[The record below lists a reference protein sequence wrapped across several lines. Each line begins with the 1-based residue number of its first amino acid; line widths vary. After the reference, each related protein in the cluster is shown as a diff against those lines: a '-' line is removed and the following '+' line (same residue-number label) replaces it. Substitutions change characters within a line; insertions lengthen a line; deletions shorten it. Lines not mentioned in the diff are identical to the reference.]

1 MTNGKVTS
9 DLIDVEARGLA
20 IPQLIQATSAK
31 QYDVIMTAVIAI
43 PPAAARG
50 LELRV
55 LSTALQ
61 QSAAGE
67 GAGVW
72 VKSDSPIKN
81 PKELKGKSLGSY
93 ALRSTGYTQVRLALI
108 HKYGLNAAL
117 EGGDLKQVEI
127 QAPNL
132 PGALA
137 AGQIDAATLIHS
149 QAFRALK
156 SGEFRPIAETGRDNI
171 EVYGMRF
178 ISALNVSYPE
188 RLAQRPDAFKEFN
201 RMFRESV
208 RYALAHRDEVFGAVG
223 KQEQPAAGVL
233 QLVVREEL
241 RRARHVRGRARQDHH
256 EVLRAVERDRDDPEL
271 SRTSAPWSGSTRCAA
286 DGDDRHRAW
295 PDRRVRAA
303 WSRAGW
309 PRICSRCCSSPPGRR
324 RRWSRRLICC
334 QARSRSR
341 GGFGC
346 SSPAARDLG
355 HLGASL
361 FHVGRGD
368 RDFVRHRLAARADS
382 LLRAGAAV
390 RDRAPHRP
398 VPQRV
403 LGHRLDVAV
412 DHVVRRHAADRDL
425 RDQRRAGAVR
435 AGQHVGGPRQ
445 ASIAEIIEMAGSF
458 TRRRWRMFALVI
470 VPSLYPFIFATLRI
484 MFGVAWKVTLT
495 AELFGGNSGL
505 GYMINL
511 SRQEFDTATIFAAI
525 ILIIAFVH
533 GMDQYV
539 LAPLQAS
546 VSRHYAG

>member
-1 MTNGKVTS
+1 
-9 DLIDVEARGLA
+9 
-20 IPQLIQATSAK
+20 
-31 QYDVIMTAVIAI
+31 MTAVIAI
-43 PPAAARG
+43 PPATARG

-61 QSAAGE
+61 QSPAGE

-81 PKELKGKSLGSY
+81 PKELKGKTLGSY

-108 HKYGLNAAL
+108 NKYGLNAAL
-117 EGGDLKQVEI
+117 EGGDVKQVEI

-171 EVYGMRF
+171 EAFGMRF

-188 RLAQRPDAFKEFN
+188 RLAQRPDAFKEFD

-223 KQEQPAAGVL
+223 KQDQPAARIL
-233 QLVVREEL
+233 RLVVREEL
-241 RRARHVRGRARQDHH
+241 RRARHVRRKPRQDHH

-271 SRTSAPWSGSTRCAA
+271 SRHP
-286 DGDDRHRAW
+286 HRGLGA
-295 PDRRVRAA
+295 RAA
-303 WSRAGW
+303 RLMVDTGIALAPSLRPRGLGSLAGL
-309 PRICSRCCSSPPGRR
+309 PRICSRSCSSPPGRR
-324 RRWSRRLICC
+324 RRWSRRPICC
-334 QARSRSR
+334 RVLSRSR
-341 GGFGC
+341 GGSGR
-346 SSPAARDLG
+346 SSRAARDLG

-368 RDFVRHRLAARADS
+368 RDLVRHRLPARVDPV
-382 LLRAGAAV
+382 LRAAAAV

-398 VPQRV
+398 VPEFV

-412 DHVVRRHAADRDL
+412 DHVVRRYAADRDL
-425 RDQRRAGAVR
+425 CDQRGAGAVR

-445 ASIAEIIEMAGSF
+445 SRSPRSSKWRGASRAGGA
-458 TRRRWRMFALVI
+458 RMFALVI

-511 SRQEFDTATIFAAI
+511 ARQEFDTATIFAAI